1 MKTHHPTWILALALS
16 GAAASSVQAQVPARI
31 PAPLAAAAAS
41 APPVVDKSKPR
52 PMTPAEKRESATAP
66 GDVRP
71 EDPVVP
77 QISIP
82 LGKTPPAP
90 AQSKAQVQR
99 HDRAA
104 AMGGVDDS
112 VARCKAAETN
122 AARDACLA
130 RLRNGSKAP

>member
-1 MKTHHPTWILALALS
+1 MKSHHPIWILTLACMWT
-16 GAAASSVQAQVPARI
+16 AATAVFAQVPARV

-41 APPVVDKSKPR
+41 APPVVNKAQPR
-52 PMTPAEKRESATAP
+52 AMTAAEKRDSASVP

-71 EDPVVP
+71 EEPVVP

-90 AQSKAQVQR
+90 TLSKAQQQR
-99 HDRAA
+99 QDKAA

-112 VARCKAAETN
+112 VARCKAAKTPAE
-122 AARDACLA
+122 RDACLTRLGRPDRA
-130 RLRNGSKAP
+130 R